1 MDRLIRPGDYND
13 RQGTRREGASGRMP
27 IRIVRRA
34 RRLRSATSG
43 NVGRSLV
50 RTAVYSSVMRGLT
63 ACRCTDS
70 QVIDVDTN
78 IYRGRTASGLRPGNN
93 NELTKELTLIKK
105 NHQPNYTCLPFSP
118 FDKRCKA
125 YHIFELPLFCHYIS
139 MTYC

>member
-105 NHQPNYTCLPFSP
+105 TINPIIRASRSVRLTNVARPTTSLNYRYFVITFL
-118 FDKRCKA
+118 
-125 YHIFELPLFCHYIS
+125 
-139 MTYC
+139 